1 MSGTRTCLRYFAFC
15 ALALGACAAGTPP
28 ADDDDDTPGNTD
40 APGGNTDGPDIDGP
54 GPNIDGPGPNIDAP
68 NIDAPNIDA
77 PSTQMITLS
86 QSSSQAIT
94 ALNTVACYNATLGYT
109 DENSFYRVFRL
120 ADHGVNTAFTATRVD
135 FAIEEAT
142 ADAGSQTLQVRVH
155 TLNGAFVRANLTTI
169 AGQTVT
175 VPNQTLT
182 NMSVTL
188 SPPGVAPAGS
198 TIVLEL
204 FSPSGTTV
212 GHAFFPGS
220 NAAAE
225 TGPSYIRAPGTG
237 CAITEPATYAS
248 ISNPQVHLVMSVT
261 GTY

>member
-1 MSGTRTCLRYFAFC
+1 MSGTRTCLILC
-15 ALALGACAAGTPP
+15 ATLLGACASGTTA

-40 APGGNTDGPDIDGP
+40 APGGNPDGP
-54 GPNIDGPGPNIDAP
+54 GPNIDGPSIDGPSIDAP
-68 NIDAPNIDA
+68 NIDAPIDA
-77 PSTQMITLS
+77 PSTQTITLS
-86 QSSSQAIT
+86 QSSSNAIT

-142 ADAGSQTLQVRVH
+142 ANAGSQTVQVRVH

-175 VPNQTLT
+175 VANQSLT
-182 NMSVTL
+182 TMSVTL
-188 SPPGVAPAGS
+188 SPPGIAPAGS

-204 FSPSGTTV
+204 FSPNGTTV